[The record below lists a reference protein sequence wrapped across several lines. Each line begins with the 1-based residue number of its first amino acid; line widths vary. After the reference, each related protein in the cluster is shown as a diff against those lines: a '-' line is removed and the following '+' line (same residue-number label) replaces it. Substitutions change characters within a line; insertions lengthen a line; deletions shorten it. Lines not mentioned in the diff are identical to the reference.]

1 MKLLRV
7 GDKGK
12 EKPAVL
18 DANGKIRDISSAIKD
33 LTPDNLTHS
42 TIEKLKGLDLESLP
56 ELSNSERIGSCIS
69 KPGKFVA
76 IGLNYSD
83 HAEETGAQVPSEPIV
98 FMKATNCVN
107 GPNDDIEI
115 TSYSKKLDWEVEL
128 GIVIGKEAK
137 NISEKD
143 SNNHILGYCLVN
155 DISEREWQIEK
166 MGQWVKGK
174 SHDTFGPIGPY
185 LVTSDEIKDVN
196 NLNLSLDVNGKRMQT
211 GNTNKMIFNVY
222 HIVSYLSKYMSLQ
235 VGDIITTGTPPGV
248 GMGMKPQVYL
258 KAGDAMR
265 LSIDNLGE
273 QNSKVVSV

>member
-7 GDKGK
+7 GNKGK

-18 DANGKIRDISSAIKD
+18 DTNSKIRDLSSVIKD
-33 LTPDNLTHS
+33 LTPDNLTYS
-42 TIEKLKGLDLESLP
+42 TIEKLKSLDLGNLP

-83 HAEETGAQVPSEPIV
+83 HAEETGAKVPSEPIV
-98 FMKATNCVN
+98 FMKATSCVN

-128 GIVIGKEAK
+128 GIVIGKETK

-143 SNNHILGYCLVN
+143 SSDYILGYCLVN

-222 HIVSYLSKYMSLQ
+222 YIVAYLSKYMSLQ
-235 VGDIITTGTPPGV
+235 AGDIITTGTPPGV
-248 GMGMKPQVYL
+248 GMGMKPQVFL
-258 KAGDAMR
+258 KNGDTMR

-273 QNSKVVSV
+273 QNSKVISI

>member
-7 GDKGK
+7 GNKGK
-12 EKPAVL
+12 EKPAAL
-18 DANGKIRDISSAIKD
+18 DTNSKIRDLSSVIKD

-42 TIEKLKGLDLESLP
+42 TIEKLKSLDLGNLP

-69 KPGKFVA
+69 NPGKFVA

-83 HAEETGAQVPSEPIV
+83 HAEETGAKVPSEPIV
-98 FMKATNCVN
+98 FMKATSCVN

-143 SNNHILGYCLVN
+143 SSNYILGYCLVN

-196 NLNLSLDVNGKRMQT
+196 NLNLSLDLNGKRMQT

-222 HIVSYLSKYMSLQ
+222 HIVAYLSKYMSLQ
-235 VGDIITTGTPPGV
+235 AGDIITTGTPPGV
-248 GMGMKPQVYL
+248 GMGKKPQVFL
-258 KAGDAMR
+258 KNGDTLR

-273 QNSKVVSV
+273 QNSKVISV